1 MLFQTQIFLPTT
13 SVFHGLLSMIVGV
26 CKFFLSRL
34 NDEIVNIKHNPYVK
48 VFYSTIVTL
57 HLPLSRDSRNELQ
70 FCSLLKYSLLK
81 QRGYYISEKKCS
93 QIRNQPYE
101 KRRVIVFH
109 NCNCNWT

>member
-34 NDEIVNIKHNPYVK
+34 SDEMVNIKHNPYVK

-81 QRGYYISEKKCS
+81 QRGYYISEKKKYMQS
-93 QIRNQPYE
+93 N
-101 KRRVIVFH
+101 
-109 NCNCNWT
+109 

>member
-26 CKFFLSRL
+26 CKFFLGRL

-81 QRGYYISEKKCS
+81 QRGYYISEKK
-93 QIRNQPYE
+93 IYAVKLETNHT
-101 KRRVIVFH
+101 RRGGL
-109 NCNCNWT
+109 

>member
-34 NDEIVNIKHNPYVK
+34 NDEMVNIKHNPYVK

-81 QRGYYISEKKCS
+81 QRGYYISEKK
-93 QIRNQPYE
+93 IYAVKLETNHT
-101 KRRVIVFH
+101 RRGG
-109 NCNCNWT
+109 